1 MAPKKELDNFS
12 SWIGLGVKGGGTVG
26 LIGLETME
34 GSVTNLGFVRHTQSL
49 NLTSIRVGLGLGGG
63 VGMVAIMVFNCPN
76 LAVLHDTI
84 GTDFSVNVA
93 IGGVK
98 WDGVFKA
105 LKARKFFSTMT
116 RLNGVIQKASPDDIS
131 NIRNSMSYVWS
142 TIEIAAYSPQLVA
155 LDIPFAGVGQEV
167 SIHAL
172 EGKIT
177 IGDLVDSAA
186 TTKQRPEPA
195 GGLPGRKY

>member
-1 MAPKKELDNFS
+1 MDNFS

-34 GSVTNLGFVRHTQSL
+34 GSVTNLGFTRHTQSL
-49 NLTSIRVGLGLGGG
+49 NVTSIRVGLGLGGG
-63 VGMVAIMVFNCPN
+63 VGLVAILVYNCPN

-84 GTDFSVNVA
+84 GTDWSVNVA

-98 WDGVFKA
+98 WDGVLKA
-105 LKARKFFSTMT
+105 LKAKKFFSTIT
-116 RLNGVIQKASPDDIS
+116 KLSGAIEKATPDDIS
-131 NIRNSMSYVWS
+131 NIRNSMSYVYS
-142 TIEIAAYSPQLVA
+142 TIDIAKNSPQLVS

-177 IGDLVDSAA
+177 IGDLIDTAA
-186 TTKQRPEPA
+186 TEKQRPEPV